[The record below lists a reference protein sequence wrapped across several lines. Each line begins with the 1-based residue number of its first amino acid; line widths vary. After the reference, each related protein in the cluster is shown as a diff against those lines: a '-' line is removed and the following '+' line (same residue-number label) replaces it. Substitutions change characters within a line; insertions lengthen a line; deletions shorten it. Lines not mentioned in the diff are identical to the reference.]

1 MARAGL
7 MRDRVT
13 FQRMAATTDDF
24 GNTTGSWSDHLTRSA
39 HLIER
44 IGKESIEGGAM
55 ADVSSA
61 TLRVRK
67 DALTAALS
75 AADRVV
81 ARGQTWAIRSIVQVD
96 NKGQTLEFLIEK
108 GVAS

>member
-24 GNTTGSWSDHLTRSA
+24 GNTTGSWSDHLTRSG

-44 IGKESIEGGAM
+44 MGKESVEGGALS
-55 ADVSSA
+55 DVSTA

-67 DALTAALS
+67 DALTGALT

-81 ARGQTWAIRSIVQVD
+81 TRGSTWAIRSIIQVD
-96 NKGQTLEFLIEK
+96 NKGQTLELLIEK

>member
-13 FQRMAATTDDF
+13 FQRMAATSDEF
-24 GNTTGSWSDHLTRSA
+24 GNTTGSWSNHFTRSA

-44 IGKESIEGGAM
+44 TGKESIEGGALS
-55 ADVSSA
+55 DVSTA

-67 DALTAALS
+67 DAHTAALS
-75 AADRVV
+75 AADRVI
-81 ARGQTWAIRSIVQVD
+81 ARGQTWAIRSVIQAD
-96 NKGQTLEFLIEK
+96 NKGQMLEFLIEK

>member
-1 MARAGL
+1 
-7 MRDRVT
+7 
-13 FQRMAATTDDF
+13 MAATTDDF

-39 HLIER
+39 HIIER
-44 IGKESIEGGAM
+44 TGNESTEGGAL
-55 ADVSSA
+55 ADVSTA

-67 DALTAALS
+67 DTLTAALS

-81 ARGQTWAIRSIVQVD
+81 ARGQTWAIRSVVQVD
-96 NKGQTLEFLIEK
+96 NKGQTLEFLLEK

>member
-13 FQRMAATTDDF
+13 FQRMAETTDDF
-24 GNTTGSWSDHLTRSA
+24 GNTTGSWSDHATRFG

-44 IGKESIEGGAM
+44 TGKESTEQGALS
-55 ADVSSA
+55 DVSTA
-61 TLRVRK
+61 TLRIRK
-67 DALTAALS
+67 DSVTAALTAA
-75 AADRVV
+75 DRVI
-81 ARGQTWAIRSIVQVD
+81 ARSQTWAIRSIIQID
-96 NKGQTLEFLIEK
+96 SKGQTLEMLIEK